1 VNLSVSQARF
11 WPPVSA
17 SKNSVPRGRVA
28 TAQALRELIGAL
40 SRSPKISQQPFAV
53 LAGSGMVRHG
63 SVLSARTPTI
73 SSAVY
78 SWFAEGFDTLDL
90 NEAKVL
96 LNELAS

>member
-1 VNLSVSQARF
+1 VGIFAGIVLLFQSPVNLSVSQARF

-40 SRSPKISQQPFAV
+40 SRSPKISQQPFAL
-53 LAGSGMVRHG
+53 LAGFGMV
-63 SVLSARTPTI
+63 P
-73 SSAVY
+73 VY